1 MFLSASV
8 HRRLDALQSSRLILL
23 SNFASTASSDGLSF
37 PLSDVVT
44 LAGLIQAD
52 GRLDKDSHWKA
63 GRSVTSIFSICG
75 PVQSKSFEAV
85 PSAGQS
91 AL

>member
-23 SNFASTASSDGLSF
+23 SNLPPARHHRMACPF

-44 LAGLIQAD
+44 AAGLIQAD

-63 GRSVTSIFSICG
+63 GRSV
-75 PVQSKSFEAV
+75 
-85 PSAGQS
+85 
-91 AL
+91 